1 MKKKLV
7 LSALV
12 SAALSAAAA
21 GPASAAHSWG
31 SYHWAEGNKSSPAVS
46 VDLGDN
52 LTNSRSTDWLAIFKG
67 DSPTGANVVYNW
79 SRLDLF
85 PLGTGN
91 VFADILETPAVTGA
105 NLTSQKRCTPKSG
118 RVEVCNARYGYNR
131 WLGLAQIWTSGGHI
145 GQGTAKVNDTYLDGP
160 AYSTVNK
167 QQVLCQEVGHTFG
180 LGHQDTSRNSTFNS
194 CMTYDNPNAD
204 NDQWPNS
211 HDYKQLESIYN
222 ADAATGGHVDSSNT
236 FSNTSAAS
244 KLPAAARAVDP
255 ADPSQ
260 RGRLIDRSSNG
271 RVEIYERDFG
281 KGNKVITRVI
291 RVDEST
297 PAPEGSGPGKSPQD
311 DGHTHD
317 DGAAH

>member
-1 MKKKLV
+1 MFAQMFAMTRPRMLV
-7 LSALV
+7 AVIVGV
-12 SAALSAAAA
+12 SFAALLALGAFSST
-21 GPASAAHSWG
+21 ASANHPWST
-31 SYHWAEGNKSSPAVS
+31 YHWGHTGTVKLQL
-46 VDLGDN
+46 DDN
-52 LTNSRSTDWLAIFKG
+52 LTTTAWKDHLKKASDLGTNVTYDPSDSLTGIKTHDWNDSTVLKTAIAPSSTNRQC
-67 DSPTGANVVYNW
+67 SPT
-79 SRLDLF
+79 
-85 PLGTGN
+85 
-91 VFADILETPAVTGA
+91 
-105 NLTSQKRCTPKSG
+105 SG
-118 RVEVCNARYGYNR
+118 RVEVCNGKYGNNG
-131 WLGLAQIWTSGGHI
+131 WVGLASIWLSGGHI
-145 GQGTAKVNDTYLDGP
+145 VQGTAKMNDTYSMN
-160 AYSTVNK
+160 AYTK
-167 QQVLCQEVGHTFG
+167 QQVMCQEVGHTFG